1 MANGYNPFQYTQ
13 AVSQLGGQ
21 TGAAGSRWE
30 GLQKGTSRESIREWL
45 EEQSR
50 KASEASSKLGM
61 VNLGSKL
68 LGTLAMLIPG
78 VREATLFGSTILPQ
92 FLTGAAVSGATS
104 KWGGDWA
111 TQGLSMEDAPD
122 VLYNVDTAKEAETTA
137 HTAIDKLLSSVN
149 PGAVQSAI
157 TTPLSVLSM
166 KNYQVPADVAKK
178 AAAET
183 VGSEVASSV
192 SPVDAYQSMVNRFKG
207 PELNEDNLLDM
218 YRQGLPWMK
227 GV

>member
-1 MANGYNPFQYTQ
+1 M
-13 AVSQLGGQ
+13 
-21 TGAAGSRWE
+21 
-30 GLQKGTSRESIREWL
+30 
-45 EEQSR
+45 
-50 KASEASSKLGM
+50 
-61 VNLGSKL
+61 
-68 LGTLAMLIPG
+68 
-78 VREATLFGSTILPQ
+78 
-92 FLTGAAVSGATS
+92 
-104 KWGGDWA
+104 D
-111 TQGLSMEDAPD
+111 DAPD

-218 YRQGLPWMK
+218 YRQGLPWKK